1 MGGLNISDITTSDLT
16 LYYTSNIRDRIAVD
30 EDSAH
35 VGGLTI
41 FGKSFGNYDQDIV
54 VSINY
59 APLDTEKK
67 H

>member
-1 MGGLNISDITTSDLT
+1 T
-16 LYYTSNIRDRIAVD
+16 IRFRIAVE

-59 APLDTEKK
+59 APLDIEKNTK
-67 H
+67 